1 MAGIPFWLQNVI
13 GNSARAGLIAAGS
26 PTPGAVGTIRDAV
39 GGLQAAEADQQQR
52 MDRAMMMRRAALQE
66 QRAMEQME
74 MEREQN
80 DAMLEYRKAQRA
92 SEEAQRDRANRPAK
106 NAAQEIRER
115 IAAYEQ
121 EFGRPLTEREKQTV
135 VGTHGPQYDQRGG
148 TASSEPKTPQ
158 QVAAQRLAKIDNY
171 QKEPWL
177 DPTGEG
183 EKEDWA
189 FIERVNRSNDP
200 APKPPPPQRPPS
212 TAEAA
217 IVGPLYQRL
226 ENLEKLGTP
235 QAMAEAEK
243 VRKELRSIMQSKKA
257 ERAPSTQ
264 IIWGDSEDEDG
275 VQEAIVVP
283 KGKLGGT
290 GITRKPKAAS
300 GSSAV
305 IDAFLGGGSATTKA
319 TSQPPKEALSSLKE
333 GVVTTFGNGQ
343 KWTLKGGKPTQV
355 N

>member
-52 MDRAMMMRRAALQE
+52 MDRAMAMRRAALQE

-80 DAMLEYRKAQRA
+80 DAMLAYRKAQQA
-92 SEEAQRDRANRPAK
+92 SEEAQRARALSQQKPPGGY
-106 NAAQEIRER
+106 I
-115 IAAYEQ
+115 
-121 EFGRPLTEREKQTV
+121 EFRKRALAEGITDEDQIMSAWMKQPYRS
-135 VGTHGPQYDQRGG
+135 GGKPQ
-148 TASSEPKTPQ
+148 ASSEPKTPQ

-200 APKPPPPQRPPS
+200 APKPPTPQRPPS
-212 TAEAA
+212 TAEGALVA
-217 IVGPLYQRL
+217 PIYQRITD
-226 ENLEKLGTP
+226 LEKLGTP
-235 QAMAEAEK
+235 QAMAEADK
-243 VRKELRSIMQSKKA
+243 LRKELRGIMASKKSSSSGKP
-257 ERAPSTQ
+257 RYRIDTRK
-264 IIWGDSEDEDG
+264 DG
-275 VQEAIVVP
+275 QRIRVDLDTGEVMELGYEKP
-283 KGKLGGT
+283 PTGGT
-290 GITRKPKAAS
+290 DAS
-300 GSSAV
+300 ALINQWLNGGTQ
-305 IDAFLGGGSATTKA
+305 DA
-319 TSQPPKEALSSLKE
+319 
-333 GVVTTFGNGQ
+333 
-343 KWTLKGGKPTQV
+343 KPTKGNLTEKQKQDLSKKYGI
-355 N
+355 